1 MLTCNRLPLSDKN
14 YFLNFSALISHMVNL
29 DSYHP
34 QKQNLLGALKHFEAL
49 KTKTWR
55 TSDQENEG

>member
-1 MLTCNRLPLSDKN
+1 
-14 YFLNFSALISHMVNL
+14 MVNL

-34 QKQNLLGALKHFEAL
+34 QIQNLLGALKHFEECQEAL
-49 KTKTWR
+49 RTKTWR